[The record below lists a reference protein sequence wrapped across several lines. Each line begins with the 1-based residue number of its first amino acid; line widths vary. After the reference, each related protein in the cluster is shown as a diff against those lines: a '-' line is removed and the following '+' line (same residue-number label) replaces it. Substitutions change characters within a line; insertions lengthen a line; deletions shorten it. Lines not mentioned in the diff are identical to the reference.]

1 MHDSAAQQGLPYNPL
16 QHQSA
21 HMHMLAPTEQNDSDL
36 PWYSL
41 ISSWQTA
48 MKELVYSFSHKYIFW
63 AYDRKDSPV
72 LMFSISEKLKLMIM
86 AK

>member
-1 MHDSAAQQGLPYNPL
+1 MHDSAAQQGLLYNPL
-16 QHQSA
+16 QPQSA

-48 MKELVYSFSHKYIFW
+48 MKDVRGHKYIFW
-63 AYDRKDSPV
+63 AYGRKDSPD
-72 LMFSISEKLKLMIM
+72 LMSSISEKLKLTIM
-86 AK
+86 TK